1 MRLALDTNVL
11 VYAEGVDG
19 PERQQQ
25 ALAIL
30 ERLPYD
36 GTFLPVQALGELY
49 NVLVRKA
56 RRSRVEARLKIL
68 SWRDAFRLIETSVPI
83 MLSAADL
90 AADHQLMI
98 WDAVILSAA
107 ADAECRLLLSEDL
120 HDGFTWG
127 GVSVTNPFALT
138 LHPLLEAALN
148 PIA

>member
-1 MRLALDTNVL
+1 MFI
-11 VYAEGVDG
+11 YAEGIDG

-49 NVLVRKA
+49 NILVRKG
-56 RRSRVEARLKIL
+56 RQSRADARLKIL
-68 SWRDAFRLIETSVPI
+68 GWRDAFRLTETSVPI

-90 AADHQLMI
+90 TVDHQLMI

-107 ADAECRLLLSEDL
+107 ADAECRLLLYEDL

-127 GVSVTNPFALT
+127 GVSVAHPFT
-138 LHPLLEAALN
+138 PNLHPLLEAALN
-148 PIA
+148 PVG